1 MVKEKHQYEKTQK
14 RMGFDGFKRHQPELV
29 ERFDKPSKTELVKRL
44 KEIAKKRAR

>member
-14 RMGFDGFKRHQPELV
+14 RMGFDGFKRHQPK
-29 ERFDKPSKTELVKRL
+29 RFDKPSKAELVKRL